1 MLIKE
6 RHALDEI
13 FNPRSIAVVGASPD
27 PNKAGYHFFKGLVDL
42 KFNGTVYPINLNGS
56 DVLGFKGYRNL
67 RDVPAPIDYVIVAI
81 PAYKVPKIIEDCVA
95 KNVKTV
101 HVFTSGFSETG
112 KADRIELEA
121 QIAEI
126 AREGEIRVIGPN
138 CMGIYHP
145 RIGLSNFGIF
155 WSKESGSVSF
165 ISQSG
170 GNTGD
175 FGRMGLVRGLR
186 FSKLVSYGNA
196 SDLDST
202 DFMDYFAWDSE
213 TKIICA
219 YIEGVKNGRRFA
231 KVLKEAATAKPVI
244 ILKGGLTEA
253 GTRAVSSHTGVL
265 AGSDAVWTALF
276 HQTGAIQVE
285 SLREMIDLALAF
297 SYMSRPKGRR
307 VGIVGIGGG
316 ASVAVAD
323 FCEKAGLIVPRF
335 MWDTIEGLEKITPV
349 AGTSIENPVD
359 SPVGR
364 RVAVP
369 EYEETLRL
377 VASDPQIDLLIVH
390 LTIDWRIQTSED
402 RKNLHDLTEV
412 LIKNKKSL
420 GKPVAVVLR
429 SCQSLHS
436 WQAFLEEKNRCSE
449 GGIPVYLT
457 LGDAANAVGKLILY
471 YEFREKVTQRHA
483 PCCQSG
489 LIRLSD
495 VQ

>member
-1 MLIKE
+1 MLVKE
-6 RHALDEI
+6 RHVLDEI

-27 PNKAGYHFFKGLVDL
+27 PNKAGYYFFRGLVDL
-42 KFNGTVYPINLNGS
+42 KFDGTVYPINLNGS

-67 RDVPAPIDYVIVAI
+67 RDVPTSIDYVIVAI

-95 KNVKTV
+95 KSVKIV
-101 HVFTSGFSETG
+101 HIFTSGFSETG

-126 AREGEIRVIGPN
+126 ARAGNVRVIGPN
-138 CMGIYHP
+138 CMGMYHP
-145 RIGLSNFGIF
+145 KIGLSNFGVF
-155 WSKESGSVSF
+155 QSKESGSVGF

-202 DFMDYFAWDSE
+202 DFMEYFAWDPE

-219 YIEGVKNGRRFA
+219 YIEGVKDGRRFA
-231 KVLKEAATAKPVI
+231 KVLKETAMAKPVV
-244 ILKGGLTEA
+244 ILKGGLTKA

-265 AGSDAVWTALF
+265 AGSDAIWKALF
-276 HQTGAIQVE
+276 NQTGAIQVE

-297 SYMSRPKGRR
+297 SYMSRPNGRR

-316 ASVAVAD
+316 VSVAVAD

-335 MWDTIEGLEKITPV
+335 TEGTMARLEKITPV
-349 AGTSIENPVD
+349 AGTSVKNPVD
-359 SPVGR
+359 SPVGH

-390 LTIDWRIQTSED
+390 LTIDWRIQTPED

-420 GKPVAVVLR
+420 GKPVAAVLR

-436 WQAFLEEKNRCSE
+436 WQVFLEEQNRCSE

-457 LGDAANAVGKLILY
+457 LEDAANAVSKLIQY
-471 YEFREKVTQRHA
+471 YEFREKVT
-483 PCCQSG
+483 
-489 LIRLSD
+489 
-495 VQ
+495 

>member
-1 MLIKE
+1 MELFSLNLLVCWGRMLIKE
-6 RHALDEI
+6 RHVLDKI
-13 FNPRSIAVVGASPD
+13 FNPRSVAVVGASPD

-42 KFNGTVYPINLNGS
+42 QFDGAVYPINLDGG
-56 DVLGFKGYRNL
+56 DVLGFKGYRSL
-67 RDVPAPIDYVIVAI
+67 RDVSASIDYVIVAI

-95 KNVKTV
+95 KGVKTV

-121 QIAEI
+121 QIAET
-126 AREGEIRVIGPN
+126 AMAGHVRVIGPN

-145 RIGLSNFGIF
+145 KIGLSNFGIF
-155 WSKESGSVSF
+155 RSKERGSVGF
-165 ISQSG
+165 VSQSG

-202 DFMDYFAWDSE
+202 DFMEYFAWDPE

-219 YIEGVKNGRRFA
+219 YIEGVKDGRRFA
-231 KVLKEAATAKPVI
+231 KVLKEAAMAKPVI
-244 ILKGGLTEA
+244 ILKGGLTKA

-265 AGSDAVWTALF
+265 AGSDAMWAALF
-276 HQTGAIQVE
+276 NQTGAIQVQ

-297 SYMSRPKGRR
+297 SYKSRPKGRR

-316 ASVAVAD
+316 ASVAAAD

-335 MWDTIEGLEKITPV
+335 MEETIAGLEKITPV
-349 AGTSIENPVD
+349 AGTSVKNPVD

-377 VASDPQIDLLIVH
+377 VASDPQVDLLIVH
-390 LTIDWRIQTSED
+390 LTIDWRIQTPED

-436 WQAFLEEKNRCSE
+436 WQVFLEEENRCSE

-457 LGDAANAVGKLILY
+457 LEDAANAVSKLIQY
-471 YEFREKVTQRHA
+471 YVFREKVT
-483 PCCQSG
+483 
-489 LIRLSD
+489 
-495 VQ
+495 

>member
-1 MLIKE
+1 MSLDLLICWGKMLIKE
-6 RHALDEI
+6 RHVLDEI
-13 FNPRSIAVVGASPD
+13 FNPRSIAVIGASPD
-27 PNKAGYHFFKGLVDL
+27 PNKAGYHFFKGLLDL
-42 KFNGTVYPINLNGS
+42 KFDGAVYPVNLNGS

-67 RDVPAPIDYVIVAI
+67 RDVSAPIDYVIVAI
-81 PAYKVPKIIEDCVA
+81 PAYKVPEIIEDCVA
-95 KNVKTV
+95 KGVKTV

-112 KADRIELEA
+112 KADRIKLEA
-121 QIAEI
+121 QIANI
-126 AREGEIRVIGPN
+126 AKAGNVRVIGPN

-145 RIGLSNFGIF
+145 KIGLSNFGVF
-155 WSKESGSVSF
+155 ESKESGSVGF

-202 DFMDYFAWDSE
+202 DFMEYFAWDPE

-219 YIEGVKNGRRFA
+219 YIEGVKDGRRFV
-231 KVLKEAATAKPVI
+231 KVLKEAAMVKPVV

-265 AGSDAVWTALF
+265 TGSDSIWTALF

-323 FCEKAGLIVPRF
+323 FCERAGLIVPRF
-335 MWDTIEGLEKITPV
+335 MENTIEGLEKITPV
-349 AGTSIENPVD
+349 AGTSIKNPVD

-364 RVAVP
+364 IVAVP

-377 VASDPQIDLLIVH
+377 MASDPQIDLL
-390 LTIDWRIQTSED
+390 
-402 RKNLHDLTEV
+402 
-412 LIKNKKSL
+412 
-420 GKPVAVVLR
+420 
-429 SCQSLHS
+429 
-436 WQAFLEEKNRCSE
+436 
-449 GGIPVYLT
+449 
-457 LGDAANAVGKLILY
+457 
-471 YEFREKVTQRHA
+471 
-483 PCCQSG
+483 
-489 LIRLSD
+489 
-495 VQ
+495 

>member
-1 MLIKE
+1 MELFSLNLLVCWGRMLIKE
-6 RHALDEI
+6 RHVLDKI
-13 FNPRSIAVVGASPD
+13 FNPRSVAVVGASPD

-42 KFNGTVYPINLNGS
+42 QFDGAVYPINLDGG
-56 DVLGFKGYRNL
+56 DVLGFKGYRSL
-67 RDVPAPIDYVIVAI
+67 RDVSASIDYVIVAI

-95 KNVKTV
+95 KGVKTV

-121 QIAEI
+121 QIAET
-126 AREGEIRVIGPN
+126 AMAGHVRVIGPN

-145 RIGLSNFGIF
+145 KIGLSNFGIF
-155 WSKESGSVSF
+155 RSKERGSVGF
-165 ISQSG
+165 VSQSG

-202 DFMDYFAWDSE
+202 DFMEYFAWDPE

-219 YIEGVKNGRRFA
+219 YIEGVKDGRRFA
-231 KVLKEAATAKPVI
+231 KVLKEAAMAKPVI
-244 ILKGGLTEA
+244 ILKGGLTKA

-265 AGSDAVWTALF
+265 AGSDAIWTALF

-335 MWDTIEGLEKITPV
+335 MEETIAGLEKITPV
-349 AGTSIENPVD
+349 AGTSVKNPVD

-390 LTIDWRIQTSED
+390 LTIDWRIQTPED

-436 WQAFLEEKNRCSE
+436 WQVFLEEENRCSE

-457 LGDAANAVGKLILY
+457 LEDAANAVSKLIQY
-471 YEFREKVTQRHA
+471 YEFREKVT
-483 PCCQSG
+483 
-489 LIRLSD
+489 
-495 VQ
+495 

>member
-6 RHALDEI
+6 RHVLDEI

-42 KFNGTVYPINLNGS
+42 KFDGTIYPINLNGS

-67 RDVPAPIDYVIVAI
+67 RDVSASIDYVTVAI
-81 PAYKVPKIIEDCVA
+81 PAYKVTKIIEDCAA
-95 KNVKTV
+95 KGVKIV
-101 HVFTSGFSETG
+101 HIFTSGFSETG

-126 AREGEIRVIGPN
+126 AKAGNVRVIGPN

-145 RIGLSNFGIF
+145 KIGLSNFGVF
-155 WSKESGSVSF
+155 PSKESGSVGF

-175 FGRMGLVRGLR
+175 FARMGLVRGLG

-196 SDLDST
+196 SDLDSI
-202 DFMDYFAWDSE
+202 DFMEYFAWDLE
-213 TKIICA
+213 TKTICA
-219 YIEGVKNGRRFA
+219 YIEGVKDGRRFV
-231 KVLKEAATAKPVI
+231 KVLKEAARLKPVI

-265 AGSDAVWTALF
+265 AGSDAIWKALF
-276 HQTGAIQVE
+276 YKTGAIQVE

-297 SYMSRPKGRR
+297 SHMSCPKGRR

-316 ASVAVAD
+316 ASVAAAD
-323 FCEKAGLIVPRF
+323 FCEKTGLVVPRF
-335 MWDTIEGLEKITPV
+335 MEDTITGLEKITPV
-349 AGTSIENPVD
+349 AGTSVKNPVD

-364 RVAVP
+364 RVAIP

-377 VASDPQIDLLIVH
+377 VVSDPQIDFLIAH
-390 LTIDWRIQTSED
+390 LTIDWRIRTPED
-402 RKNLHDLTEV
+402 RKNLQDLTEV
-412 LIKNKKSL
+412 LIRIKKSL
-420 GKPVAVVLR
+420 GKPVAAVLR
-429 SCQSLHS
+429 SSLSLRS
-436 WQAFLEEKNRCSE
+436 WQIFLEEQNRYLE

-457 LGDAANAVGKLILY
+457 LEDAANAVSKLIQY
-471 YEFREKVTQRHA
+471 YEFLEKVT
-483 PCCQSG
+483 
-489 LIRLSD
+489 
-495 VQ
+495 

>member
-6 RHALDEI
+6 RHVLDEI

-42 KFNGTVYPINLNGS
+42 KFDGTVYPINLNGS
-56 DVLGFKGYRNL
+56 DVLGFKGYRSL
-67 RDVPAPIDYVIVAI
+67 RDVPASIDYVIVAI

-95 KNVKTV
+95 KGVKTV

-126 AREGEIRVIGPN
+126 ARAGNVRVIGPN

-145 RIGLSNFGIF
+145 KIGLSNFGIF
-155 WSKESGSVSF
+155 RSKESGSVGF
-165 ISQSG
+165 VSQSG

-202 DFMDYFAWDSE
+202 DFMEYFAWDPE

-219 YIEGVKNGRRFA
+219 YIEGVKDGRRFA
-231 KVLKEAATAKPVI
+231 KVLKEAAMAKPVV
-244 ILKGGLTEA
+244 ILKGGLTKA

-265 AGSDAVWTALF
+265 AGSDAIWTALF

-335 MWDTIEGLEKITPV
+335 TEDTMAGLEKITPV
-349 AGTSIENPVD
+349 AGTSVKNPVD
-359 SPVGR
+359 SPVGH

-390 LTIDWRIQTSED
+390 LTIDWRIQTPED

-420 GKPVAVVLR
+420 GKPVAAVLR

-436 WQAFLEEKNRCSE
+436 WQVFLEEQNRCSE

-457 LGDAANAVGKLILY
+457 LEDAANAVSKLIQY
-471 YEFREKVTQRHA
+471 YEFREKVT
-483 PCCQSG
+483 
-489 LIRLSD
+489 
-495 VQ
+495 